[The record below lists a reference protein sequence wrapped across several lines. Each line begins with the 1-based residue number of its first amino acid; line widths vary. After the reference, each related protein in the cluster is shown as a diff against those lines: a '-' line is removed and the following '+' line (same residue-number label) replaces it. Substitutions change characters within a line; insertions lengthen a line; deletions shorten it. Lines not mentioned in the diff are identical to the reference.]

1 MNYLLF
7 VYYDD
12 TVENSEE
19 KTNQIAGKI
28 ADSMTSKEIKFMF
41 GDKHAI
47 FHFASDLSV
56 IEMGEIMN
64 IILFELM
71 GFDFLLTQKTK
82 NNFSSF
88 PDENIDHLLTLRKT
102 SPKKKTNP
110 LKSGIRTNDIR
121 GGEEIFDIA
130 DFILKLK
137 RSEVCNLTLDELL
150 DKILEQG
157 VESLTEAEKKKLD
170 EYSKSI

>member
-19 KTNQIAGKI
+19 KTNQIAGQI
-28 ADSMTSKEIKFMF
+28 SDSMTSKEIKFMF

-47 FHFASDLSV
+47 YHFASDLSV
-56 IEMGEIMN
+56 TEMGELMN
-64 IILFELM
+64 IILFEVM

-88 PDENIDHLLTLRKT
+88 PDENVEHLLTLRKT

-110 LKSGIRTNDIR
+110 LKSRISNNDIR
-121 GGEEIFDIA
+121 GVESIFGLE
-130 DFILKLK
+130 DFIAKLK
-137 RSEVCNLTLDELL
+137 KIEVCNLTLDELL
-150 DKILEQG
+150 DKILDQG
-157 VESLTEAEKKKLD
+157 VESLTEVEKKKLD

>member
-7 VYYDD
+7 AYYDD

-19 KTNQIAGKI
+19 KTNQIAKKI
-28 ADSMTSKEIKFMF
+28 SNSMTSKEIKFMF

-47 FHFASDLSV
+47 FHFASDLNV
-56 IEMGEIMN
+56 DEMGEIMN

-88 PDENIDHLLTLRKT
+88 PDENIEHLLTLRKT

-110 LKSGIRTNDIR
+110 SKSGIRTNDIR
-121 GGEEIFDIA
+121 GVEGIFGLEEFIA
-130 DFILKLK
+130 KLK
-137 RSEVCNLTLDELL
+137 SIEVCNLTLDELL
-150 DKILEQG
+150 DKILDQG
-157 VESLTEAEKKKLD
+157 VESLTEVEKKKLD